1 MRIDHRWLRTGVGRA
16 GIVVCV
22 LVGTLTLGAG
32 AGSMSPHHSFLGGP
46 WEVVVKMG
54 HEGQALRLPVSVRDE
69 GKPQALDGVV
79 PVMGTPLKVRLDRYV
94 PDLQWKAVPV
104 DDPNGGAVA
113 RVSFRGE
120 SLEQDLW
127 LSAREVTKQSIS
139 SHIGGVTIREL
150 PPGESS
156 AEALRQ
162 LGESNAVGVL
172 LVTPPGAKAAVAYP
186 VSPGTGVALP
196 GTTWKVSVLR
206 YVPHYSIN
214 RETREVTNA
223 SEKPVNPAV
232 EIKIDGGER
241 EYRQWLWSKF
251 PSSPH
256 RRLSLPFPV
265 RFLDF
270 ALEPQA
276 GHYLLA
282 VAQGVPPK
290 VLYLQ
295 DGKRRTAQ
303 AEFGRRL
310 AFKDERYSF
319 ALEELRFGASVETRW
334 KNGSENLLHP
344 AVVATIVQGDKQEE
358 AVLEQ
363 GKPYHHRT
371 ASGTLVVLYRRVP

>member
-186 VSPGTGVALP
+186 VSPGTGIALP
-196 GTTWKVSVLR
+196 GSTWKVSVLR

>member
-1 MRIDHRWLRTGVGRA
+1 MRIDQRWLHAVMGWA
-16 GIVVCV
+16 GIVACA
-22 LVGTLTLGAG
+22 LVGTLTVDAR

-54 HEGQALRLPVSVRDE
+54 HEGQTLRLPVSVSDE
-69 GKPQALDGVV
+69 SKPQALNGVV
-79 PVMGTPLKVRLDRYV
+79 PVMGTPMKVRLDQYV
-94 PDLQWKAVPV
+94 PHLQWETMAV

-113 RVSFRGE
+113 RLSFRGE
-120 SLEQDLW
+120 GVKQDLW
-127 LSAREVTKQSIS
+127 LSAQEVTRQSIS
-139 SHIGGVTIREL
+139 SHIGGVAIREL

-156 AEALRQ
+156 AKALRQ

-186 VSPGTGVALP
+186 VSPGMAIALP
-196 GTTWKVSVLR
+196 GSTWKVSVLR
-206 YVPHYSIN
+206 YVPHYSID

-232 EIKIDGGER
+232 EIKIDDGEH

-276 GHYLLA
+276 GHFLLA
-282 VAQGVPPK
+282 VAQGTPPR
-290 VLYLQ
+290 VLYLE
-295 DGKRRTAQ
+295 DGKRRMAQ
-303 AEFGRRL
+303 AELGRRL

-319 ALEELRFGASVETRW
+319 ALEELRFGAAVKTRW
-334 KNGSENLLHP
+334 RIGSENLLHP
-344 AVVATIVQGDKQEE
+344 AVVATIVHGDKEE
-358 AVLEQ
+358 ETVLEQ
-363 GKPYHHRT
+363 GKPFHHRT